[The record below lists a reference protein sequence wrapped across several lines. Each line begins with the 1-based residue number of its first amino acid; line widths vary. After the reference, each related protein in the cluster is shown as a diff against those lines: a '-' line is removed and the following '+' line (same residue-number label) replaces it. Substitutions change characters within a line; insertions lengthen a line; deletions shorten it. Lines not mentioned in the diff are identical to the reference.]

1 MNRGRRKAGLFP
13 KFEKFLA
20 DAMQTGGTLFGNDLA
35 ITSAHAHHVVG
46 KRFDVEEN
54 EKNSGVSRDGFGG
67 FYYDPKKDKRTQY
80 EKDNDLFT
88 VGKVV
93 GRNRSVPG
101 GRRGMPKKKA
111 VKKPVKKIKPVK
123 KKK

>member
-80 EKDNDLFT
+80 EKD
-88 VGKVV
+88 KV
-93 GRNRSVPG
+93 NKY
-101 GRRGMPKKKA
+101 MYILIL
-111 VKKPVKKIKPVK
+111 KKIIYLYKVYDK
-123 KKK
+123 RCSC

>member
-35 ITSAHAHHVVG
+35 ITSAHANHVVA
-46 KRFDVEEN
+46 KRFEAEQS

-88 VGKVV
+88 VGKIK
-93 GRNRSVPG
+93 GPRNRSIPG
-101 GRRGMPKKKA
+101 GRRSMPKKKA
-111 VKKPVKKIKPVK
+111 VNKKKTVK
-123 KKK
+123 KK